1 MTSLPTTLTP
11 ASRAWPRVQRM
22 LRWIGRGLAVAIGL
36 LIALGLVGASYE
48 ALATS
53 SQPFG

>member
-22 LRWIGRGLAVAIGL
+22 LRRIGKGLAVTFGL
-36 LIALGLVGASYE
+36 IVVLGLVGASYE